1 MDRFG
6 IDIDAFFGVHNLC
19 NTWALVVVMSGILE
33 GVLCIFNSG
42 V

>member
-6 IDIDAFFGVHNLC
+6 IDIDAFSGVHDLC
-19 NTWALVVVMSGILE
+19 DTWALVVVMSGILA
-33 GVLCIFNSG
+33 GVLCIFISG